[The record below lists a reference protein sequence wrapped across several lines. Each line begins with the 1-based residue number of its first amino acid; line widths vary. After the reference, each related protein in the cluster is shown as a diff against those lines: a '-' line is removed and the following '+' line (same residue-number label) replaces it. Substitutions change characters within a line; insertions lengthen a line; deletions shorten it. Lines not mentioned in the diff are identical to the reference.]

1 MLDSLAISLQEDR
14 VEVRVPRPL
23 PAVRADRV
31 RVGEIFYNLIVNAM
45 KYNDKADKWIE
56 IGWRENPA
64 GPPVFYVRDNGIGIP
79 EKHHDAMF
87 RIFKRLHGRDK
98 YGGGTGAGLT
108 IVKKIIERHH
118 GRIWL
123 ESSAGRGDDAS
134 ISPWKKETYVPEP
147 PTQPILLVEDSPED
161 FETTQRAF
169 RRSGL
174 KNPILR
180 CADGDEALD
189 FLFHRGEPTPDAP
202 RPGVILLDL
211 NLPGTDGR
219 EVLAEIKASDD
230 LKQIPVIVLT
240 TSADERDVQACYQA
254 GASSY
259 IQKPVDLEG
268 FMKAI
273 ERLNDYWF
281 EVVILPKGQ

>member
-1 MLDSLAISLQEDR
+1 
-14 VEVRVPRPL
+14 
-23 PAVRADRV
+23 
-31 RVGEIFYNLIVNAM
+31 
-45 KYNDKADKWIE
+45 
-56 IGWRENPA
+56 
-64 GPPVFYVRDNGIGIP
+64 
-79 EKHHDAMF
+79 
-87 RIFKRLHGRDK
+87 
-98 YGGGTGAGLT
+98 
-108 IVKKIIERHH
+108 
-118 GRIWL
+118 
-123 ESSAGRGDDAS
+123 
-134 ISPWKKETYVPEP
+134 
-147 PTQPILLVEDSPED
+147 VEDSPED

-189 FLFHRGEPTPDAP
+189 FLFQRGSHADSP

-219 EVLAEIKASDD
+219 EVLSEIKANDD

-259 IQKPVDLEG
+259 IQKPVDVEG